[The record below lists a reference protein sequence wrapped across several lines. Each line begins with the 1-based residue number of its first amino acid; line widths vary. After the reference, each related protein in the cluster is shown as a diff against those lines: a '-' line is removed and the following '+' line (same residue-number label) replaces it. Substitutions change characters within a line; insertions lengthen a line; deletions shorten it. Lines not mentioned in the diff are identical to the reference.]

1 MRRTKIVCTI
11 GPASESLNTVMDM
24 MRAGMDVAR
33 LNFSHGSLVEHE
45 TRIRRIR
52 EACRKT
58 GKNVGIL
65 MDTRGPEIRI
75 GTFIGGGIT
84 LVKGNSFTLTT
95 DAVPGDRDRV
105 SVTYRD
111 IVKDVKIGSR
121 VLLDD
126 GLIKL
131 KVVEVTDKEVH
142 CVVEYGGELSNR
154 KGVNIPGVSLNLP
167 PMCEKDKSD
176 ILYGISQDLD
186 FVAASFI
193 RKASDVLEIRHLMEQ
208 NNGRMH
214 IIAKIENEEGVR
226 NIDEILEVSD
236 GIMVAR
242 GDLGVEIPAED
253 VPIVQKI
260 IIKKCNQAGKPVVTA
275 TQMLDSMIRN
285 PRPTRAEASD
295 VANAIFDGTD
305 AVMLSGES
313 AIGLFPIESIK
324 TMDSIAVRA
333 ESALEFKQIL
343 TSFEPLMNKTVT
355 DAISYATCHTAQ
367 ELGASAVL
375 TSTQSGHTARMVSKY
390 KPQAPIIA
398 VTPNYRV
405 VRLLTLTWG
414 VYPILCKVTE
424 NTDEMFDTAIAA
436 SLKAKLV
443 QNGDLVVITAGV
455 PVGAGTTNLLKVHTI
470 GQIILKGTGIGKKAV
485 TGRVFKA
492 AGPKEV
498 AQIQEGEILVTYETD
513 KEYMPYLQ
521 KAGAII
527 VEAAGMTSHSAIVGL
542 NLNIPVIVGA
552 IDAMKILKNGAEVS
566 VDSVRGLIYRGRAT
580 IL

>member
-11 GPASESLNTVMDM
+11 GPASESLNTILDM

-33 LNFSHGSLVEHE
+33 LNFSHGNLVDHE
-45 TRIRRIR
+45 KRIRRIR

-58 GKNVGIL
+58 RRNVGIL

-75 GTFIGGGIT
+75 GTFTGGSVN
-84 LVKGNSFTLTT
+84 LVKGNRFTLTT
-95 DAVPGDRDRV
+95 EDVPGDQHRV
-105 SVTYRD
+105 SVTYKN
-111 IVKDVKIGSR
+111 IVKDVKVGSI

-126 GLIKL
+126 GLINL
-131 KVVEVTDKEVH
+131 KVIEVTDKEVK
-142 CVVEYGGELSNR
+142 CLVEYGGELSDR

-167 PMCEKDKSD
+167 PMCEKDQND

-193 RKASDVLEIRHLMEQ
+193 RKSSDVLEIRRLLEE

-253 VPIVQKI
+253 VPIVQKM
-260 IIKKCNQAGKPVVTA
+260 IIKKSNQAGKPVVTA

-305 AVMLSGES
+305 SVMLSGET
-313 AIGLFPIESIK
+313 AMGLFPIESVL
-324 TMDSIAVRA
+324 TMDRIASRA
-333 ESALEFKQIL
+333 ESALQYETIL
-343 TSFEPLMNKTVT
+343 SSFEPLMNKAVT

-367 ELGASAVL
+367 ELGASAIL

-390 KPQAPIIA
+390 KPKAPIIA

-414 VYPILCKVTE
+414 VYPILCEVTE
-424 NTDEMFDTAIAA
+424 NTDEMFDMAIET
-436 SLKAKLV
+436 SLRAGLV
-443 QNGDLVVITAGV
+443 QNGELVVITAGV
-455 PVGAGTTNLLKVHTI
+455 PIGTGTTNLLKVHTI
-470 GQIILKGTGIGKKAV
+470 GQIMLKGTGVGKRAA
-485 TGRVFKA
+485 TGKVFKA
-492 AGPKEV
+492 TSAKE
-498 AQIQEGEILVTYETD
+498 AALIREGQILVTYETD
-513 KEYMPYLQ
+513 KDYMPYLH
-521 KAGAII
+521 KASAII
-527 VEAAGMTSHSAIVGL
+527 AEAGGMTSHTSIIGL
-542 NLNIPVIVGA
+542 SLDIPVIVGA
-552 IDAMKILKNGAEVS
+552 RDAMKILEDGAEIS
-566 VDSVRGLIYRGRAT
+566 VDPVRGLIYRGKAK

>member
-11 GPASESLNTVMDM
+11 GPASESLDTIVQL

-33 LNFSHGSLVEHE
+33 LNFSHGNLVDHE

-58 GKNVGIL
+58 RRNVGIL

-75 GTFIGGGIT
+75 GTFTGGRVN
-84 LVKGNSFTLTT
+84 LVKGSRFTLTT
-95 DAVPGDRDRV
+95 EEVPGDQYRV
-105 SVTYRD
+105 SVTYKD
-111 IVKDVKIGSR
+111 IVKDVKVGSFI
-121 VLLDD
+121 LLDD

-131 KVVEVTDKEVH
+131 KVTEVTGKEVR
-142 CVVEYGGELSNR
+142 CRVQFGGELSDR

-193 RKASDVLEIRHLMEQ
+193 RKASDVLEIRRLMEE
-208 NNGRMH
+208 NRGRMH
-214 IIAKIENEEGVR
+214 IISKIENEEGVR
-226 NIDEILEVSD
+226 NIDEILDVSD

-253 VPIVQKI
+253 VPIVQKM

-305 AVMLSGES
+305 SVMLSGES
-313 AIGLFPIESIK
+313 AVGGYPLESVL
-324 TMDSIAVRA
+324 TMDRIASRA
-333 ESALEFKQIL
+333 ESALHYETIL
-343 TSFEPLMNKTVT
+343 SSFEPLMNKTVT

-367 ELGASAVL
+367 ELGAAAIL

-390 KPQAPIIA
+390 KPKAPIIA

-405 VRLLTLTWG
+405 VRRLTLTWG
-414 VYPILCKVTE
+414 VYPILSEVTE
-424 NTDEMFDTAIAA
+424 NTDEMFDTAIEA
-436 SLKAKLV
+436 SLRARLV

-455 PVGAGTTNLLKVHTI
+455 PIGAGTTNLLKVHTI
-470 GQIILKGTGIGKKAV
+470 GQVMLKGTGVGKKAV

-492 AGPKEV
+492 STSEDA
-498 AQIQEGEILVTYETD
+498 AMIREGQILVTYETD
-513 KEYMPYLQ
+513 KDYIPYLQ
-521 KAGAII
+521 KASAI
-527 VEAAGMTSHSAIVGL
+527 VAEAGGMTSHTAIIGL
-542 NLNIPVIVGA
+542 SLDIPVIVGA
-552 IDAMKILKNGAEVS
+552 QDAMKILEDGAEIS
-566 VDSVRGLIYRGRAT
+566 IDPARGLIYRGKAK